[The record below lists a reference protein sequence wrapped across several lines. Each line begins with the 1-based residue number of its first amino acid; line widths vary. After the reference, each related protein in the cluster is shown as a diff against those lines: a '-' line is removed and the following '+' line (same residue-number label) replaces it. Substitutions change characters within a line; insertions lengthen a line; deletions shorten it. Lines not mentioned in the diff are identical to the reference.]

1 MKYGESLFDILY
13 LLFAIVSGCILL
25 MRARNKNEK
34 KMGIAVL
41 ILGIGDAFHLIP
53 RVLNYFITDV
63 DFTPFLGIGKLITSI
78 TMTIFYVLLYQI
90 WIGYWHEETD
100 IRLTKA
106 VWTLTAARIL
116 ICLLPQNQWLS
127 NESSVVWGIVRNI
140 PFAFLGLL
148 TIILYQKKSGEKTRL
163 QRMWL
168 LITMSFLFYLPV
180 AVAAGILPALG
191 MLMLPKTICYILM
204 VWLFLQAV
212 LKDAPR

>member
-25 MRARNKNEK
+25 VRARNKNEK

>member
-25 MRARNKNEK
+25 VRARNKNEK

-106 VWTLTAARIL
+106 VWILTAARIL
-116 ICLLPQNQWLS
+116 ICLLPHNQWLS
-127 NESSVVWGIVRNI
+127 NDSTVVWGIVRNI
-140 PFAFLGLL
+140 PFLFLGLL

-180 AVAAGILPALG
+180 AVAAGIMPALG
-191 MLMLPKTICYILM
+191 MLMLPKTICYIM
-204 VWLFLQAV
+204 MIWLFLQAV
-212 LKDAPR
+212 LKDQPR

>member
-34 KMGIAVL
+34 NMGIAVL
-41 ILGIGDAFHLIP
+41 ILGIGDAFQLIP
-53 RVLNYFITDV
+53 SVLNYFITDV

-90 WIGYWHEETD
+90 WIGYWHEDTD

>member
-1 MKYGESLFDILY
+1 
-13 LLFAIVSGCILL
+13 
-25 MRARNKNEK
+25 
-34 KMGIAVL
+34 MGIAVL

-100 IRLTKA
+100 IRFTKA

>member
-25 MRARNKNEK
+25 VRARNKNEK

-53 RVLNYFITDV
+53 RVLNYFIMDV

>member
-90 WIGYWHEETD
+90 WIGYWHEDTD

>member
-25 MRARNKNEK
+25 VRARNKNEK

-100 IRLTKA
+100 IRFTKA

-163 QRMWL
+163 QRMWI

-180 AVAAGILPALG
+180 SIAAGILPALG

>member
-25 MRARNKNEK
+25 VRARNKNEK

-106 VWTLTAARIL
+106 VWTLTVARIL

-163 QRMWL
+163 QRMWI

-180 AVAAGILPALG
+180 SIAAGILPALG

>member
-25 MRARNKNEK
+25 VRARNKNEK

-100 IRLTKA
+100 IRFTKA

>member
-25 MRARNKNEK
+25 VRARNKNEK

-148 TIILYQKKSGEKTRL
+148 TIILYQKKKKKKTRL
-163 QRMWL
+163 FQRQFA
-168 LITMSFLFYLPV
+168 IF
-180 AVAAGILPALG
+180 
-191 MLMLPKTICYILM
+191 
-204 VWLFLQAV
+204 
-212 LKDAPR
+212 

>member
-13 LLFAIVSGCILL
+13 LLFAILSGCILL
-25 MRARNKNEK
+25 VRARNKNEK

-63 DFTPFLGIGKLITSI
+63 DFTPSLGIGKLITSI

-100 IRLTKA
+100 IRLTKT

>member
-25 MRARNKNEK
+25 VRARNKNEK

-63 DFTPFLGIGKLITSI
+63 DVAPFLGIGKLITSI

>member
-25 MRARNKNEK
+25 VRARNKNEK

-63 DFTPFLGIGKLITSI
+63 DLTPFLGIGKLITSI
-78 TMTIFYVLLYQI
+78 TMTFFYVLLYQI

-106 VWTLTAARIL
+106 VWILTAARIL
-116 ICLLPQNQWLS
+116 ICLLPHNQWLS
-127 NESSVVWGIVRNI
+127 NESTVVWGIVRNI
-140 PFAFLGLL
+140 PFLFLGLL

-168 LITMSFLFYLPV
+168 LITMSFLFYLPA